1 MKRTLIILA
10 AGKGT
15 RMKSPLPKVLHP
27 LLGRPMLAHLLEAT
41 RTLQFDETAV
51 VVGHGAER
59 VEALLAPTGV
69 KTVLQEPQLGTGH
82 ALMACEKFLRDSGE
96 SECMLVAGDV
106 PLLPVEE
113 ALFFRERFHESGAKA
128 AVVAI
133 DLPDPTGYG
142 RILTSDDETVD
153 SIVEERDATE
163 REKRLTWVNSGAY
176 FFKSP
181 WILDALKEIGN
192 DNSQGEYYL
201 TDIFARLKE
210 TGEAARLYR
219 SCKPK
224 AWLGV
229 NTQAQLADMTDALRR
244 SVVEEWME
252 RGVVVMDTKSTWIET
267 QVKLGAGVVL
277 QPYVRL
283 CGKTT
288 IGGGVEIRSFST
300 ITDCSI
306 GADSLVKEHC
316 VLEKTVTGK
325 GCSIGPFSRTREG
338 TVLEEDVRLGNFVET
353 KKAHLESGVKAS
365 HLSYLGDAAVGEGS
379 NIGAG
384 TITCNYDG
392 VNKNRTVLGKNVFIG
407 SDTQLVAPVTVG
419 DGAYVGAG
427 TTVTKEVP
435 PGSLAVSRT
444 PQKNIQGWVERK
456 KENGNASSG
465 ER

>member
-10 AGKGT
+10 AGRGT

-27 LLGRPMLAHLLEAT
+27 LLGRPMLTHLLEAT
-41 RTLQFDETAV
+41 RSLRCDEVVV
-51 VVGHGAER
+51 VVGHGADR
-59 VEALLAPTGV
+59 VGELAASSGARV
-69 KTVLQEPQLGTGH
+69 VLQEPQLGTGH
-82 ALMACEKFLRDSGE
+82 ALMACEKFLRESGQ
-96 SECMLVAGDV
+96 SECLLIAGDV

-113 ALFFRERFHESGAKA
+113 ALSFGKRFHESGAKA

-142 RILTSDDETVD
+142 RILTSDGETVD

-163 REKRLTWVNSGAY
+163 REKMLTRVNSGAY

-192 DNSQGEYYL
+192 DNSQGEYYI
-201 TDIFARLKE
+201 TDVFAQLKAA
-210 TGEAARLYR
+210 GEPARLYR
-219 SCKPK
+219 SAKPE

-252 RGVVVMDTKSTWIET
+252 RGVVVVDPRSTWIEPG
-267 QVKLGAGVVL
+267 VSIGSGVVI
-277 QPYVRL
+277 QPFVRL
-283 CGKTT
+283 CGSTNLGNDT
-288 IGGGVEIRSFST
+288 EVRSFST
-300 ITDCSI
+300 LTDCVL
-306 GADSLVKEHC
+306 GAGTLVKENC
-316 VLEKTVTGK
+316 VLEKTITGK

-338 TVLEEDVRLGNFVET
+338 TVLDEDVRLGNFVET
-353 KKAHLESGVKAS
+353 KKAHLGGGVKAS

-392 VNKNRTVLGKNVFIG
+392 VNKNRTVLGKGVFIG

-427 TTVTKEVP
+427 TTVTRDVP
-435 PGSLAVSRT
+435 ADSLAVSRV
-444 PQKNIQGWVERK
+444 PQKNIEGWVTKKKKRK
-456 KENGNASSG
+456 
-465 ER
+465 